1 MNIKNENLYFLPL
14 GGSGEI
20 GMNCNL
26 YHYKGKWIMIDLGV
40 MFSNSDLEPYDI
52 LMPDIDFIIKRKNN
66 LSAIILTHAHEDH
79 IGAVPYLYSEF
90 ADTPIY
96 TTSFTA
102 SVLKRKFDS
111 DDKNKLN
118 LKLFEYNKNFNI
130 GSFSVQIC
138 SLTHSIPEP
147 NAIILKTEKGN
158 IFHTGDWKID
168 PNPLV
173 GPPIDENEI
182 KEICNDGIT
191 AMICDSTNVFNENP
205 SGSEFEVRESLKTIF
220 SEKKKGKIIIT
231 CFASNIARLETI
243 LKVSDELNKCCF
255 FLGRSLHRIYES
267 AIENNYLKQFN
278 NIIDEKDAKVI
289 NDDDLVIICTGSQG
303 ENRAGL
309 SRIVNGNHKNL
320 NISSE
325 DLVIFSSREIPGNEK
340 QINEIKKEIMK
351 TGCELLDHKNSMVHV
366 SGHPSKKEL
375 KTMYDWVSP
384 KSLIP
389 VHGEYR
395 HLKEHHAFSK
405 ICGIKDQI
413 LVENGDLVLI
423 DNNKK
428 TIINTKIPAGRKALK
443 GNKII
448 SADSK
453 YFQNIKKISSDG
465 QLFINVIIGIDN
477 DLKAEPVVYC
487 PTLALDEE
495 DIKGFKSYLKKE
507 IISISKTCIDDNI
520 LGNEI
525 KIIARIYIK
534 KKIGLKPST
543 IVEIIRI

>member
-1 MNIKNENLYFLPL
+1 
-14 GGSGEI
+14 
-20 GMNCNL
+20 
-26 YHYKGKWIMIDLGV
+26 
-40 MFSNSDLEPYDI
+40 
-52 LMPDIDFIIKRKNN
+52 
-66 LSAIILTHAHEDH
+66 
-79 IGAVPYLYSEF
+79 
-90 ADTPIY
+90 
-96 TTSFTA
+96 
-102 SVLKRKFDS
+102 
-111 DDKNKLN
+111 
-118 LKLFEYNKNFNI
+118 
-130 GSFSVQIC
+130 
-138 SLTHSIPEP
+138 
-147 NAIILKTEKGN
+147 
-158 IFHTGDWKID
+158 
-168 PNPLV
+168 
-173 GPPIDENEI
+173 
-182 KEICNDGIT
+182 
-191 AMICDSTNVFNENP
+191 
-205 SGSEFEVRESLKTIF
+205 
-220 SEKKKGKIIIT
+220 
-231 CFASNIARLETI
+231 
-243 LKVSDELNKCCF
+243 
-255 FLGRSLHRIYES
+255 LHRIYES

-351 TGCELLDHKNSMVHV
+351 IGCDLLDHKNSMVHV

-405 ICGIKDQI
+405 KCGIKDQI

-428 TIINTKIPAGRKALK
+428 TIINTKIPSGRKALK

-448 SADSK
+448 SVDSK

-477 DLKAEPVVYC
+477 DLKAEPVLYC
-487 PTLALDEE
+487 PTLALGEE
-495 DIKGFKSYLKKE
+495 DIQDFKSYLKKE

-525 KIIARIYIK
+525 KIIARIYTK